1 MPDSTL
7 LKIAGYGSLFVAIK
21 HAEKNSNPFD
31 HFKTYLIS
39 HTRVVQSGGIKE
51 VFNILLLSR
60 FHLKKKWHFVDEDVV
75 SLKEPLQRA
84 MAALLVLIAWAS
96 SAWYVRRGVRS
107 SGILTGVAGLLQ
119 AWAALH

>member
-1 MPDSTL
+1 LTGINHSPISV
-7 LKIAGYGSLFVAIK
+7 SP
-21 HAEKNSNPFD
+21 EKMD
-31 HFKTYLIS
+31 
-39 HTRVVQSGGIKE
+39 
-51 VFNILLLSR
+51 
-60 FHLKKKWHFVDEDVV
+60 FVDEDVV
-75 SLKEPLQRA
+75 VTIFLALLNLSWAKNPESLREPLQRA